1 MHSLVFFCA
10 QKVIS
15 DYASTRKALDYIPRE
30 IYPVLFKAA
39 FLDIRTL
46 VLRDV
51 VQRWPFGVLNF
62 STILKKCKHC
72 DRDVIRE
79 KPNKQ
84 CLQAVIMGVKD
95 YLLNE
100 LRQSRSASNRKTK
113 ASTSQDS
120 IKLRKHRLLRVV
132 DLTGLQDDG
141 DRQDADTI
149 GQWSR
154 TVALAKACIDISRT
168 SRRDEYS
175 SSKRRKGRSGTALD
189 ANCEN
194 QLCVELHANLFITS
208 NSYTTVKDALQ
219 IGKSSP
225 LCLKCRDLRAEE
237 LSAKKTVSILELLDP
252 VVLRKIELRYNNLG
266 LAGLNTLFPY
276 FPLFGNLSSLRLPY
290 SNIDVRHMTP
300 EMEESFQ
307 SMVSMLGQLPNV
319 KELNLASSR
328 LSGRIRELLNV
339 LQKSLESLELAY
351 CYLLPADATYL
362 ANSHHAPYLK
372 KLDLSGNNL
381 SDVLLGPFCQILQHS
396 STSLVYL
403 DIMECRVMDRQLTT
417 FLPALGLCSQ
427 LQYFSCFCNP
437 ISSQGL
443 KALLH
448 TAVQLPVLKV
458 VVHPIPV
465 DCYEEGLP
473 WPPSTYD
480 LIDYSIDQEKLS
492 RVDAELNEIRL
503 KAVRTDILTTVELY
517 NDFSL
522 DILQLY

>member
-15 DYASTRKALDYIPRE
+15 DHVSTRKALDYIPNE

-39 FLDIRTL
+39 FLDLRTL
-46 VLRDV
+46 VVRDL
-51 VQRWPFGVLNF
+51 VQRWPFSVLNF
-62 STILKKCKHC
+62 STILRSCKHC

-95 YLLNE
+95 YLTSE
-100 LRQSRSASNRKTK
+100 LRQSRSLGSRKTK
-113 ASTSQDS
+113 ASTSQKDF
-120 IKLRKHRLLRVV
+120 KLRKHRSLRVV

-141 DRQDADTI
+141 DKQVADSI

-154 TVALAKACIDISRT
+154 TVALAKACIEVSRT
-168 SRRDEYS
+168 SRRDELS
-175 SSKRRKGRSGTALD
+175 SSKRRKGRSGAPLEG
-189 ANCEN
+189 ACEN
-194 QLCVELHANLFITS
+194 PICVEIHANLFVTS
-208 NSYTTVKDALQ
+208 NSYGTVKDALQ
-219 IGKSSP
+219 VGKTSP

-237 LSAKKTVSILELLDP
+237 LSAKKTISILELLDT

-266 LAGLNTLFPY
+266 LCCLSTVFPSLPM
-276 FPLFGNLSSLRLPY
+276 FENLISLKLPY
-290 SNIDVRHMTP
+290 SNIDVRNMTP
-300 EMEESFQ
+300 EIEESFQ
-307 SMVSMLGQLPNV
+307 SMVSVFSQLPNV
-319 KELNLASSR
+319 KELNLASCR
-328 LSGRIRELLNV
+328 LSGRISELLSV
-339 LQKSLESLELAY
+339 LQKPLESLELPY
-351 CYLLPADATYL
+351 CFLLPADATYL
-362 ANSHHAPYLK
+362 ANSHHAPFLR

-381 SDVLLGPFCQILQHS
+381 SDVLLGPFCQILQQAS
-396 STSLVYL
+396 NSLVYL
-403 DIMECRVMDRQLTT
+403 DIMECRVMDQQLTS
-417 FLPALGLCSQ
+417 FLPALKHCSQ
-427 LQYFSCFCNP
+427 LQYLSCFCNP

-443 KALLH
+443 KTLLH
-448 TAVQLPVLKV
+448 TAVQLPSLKI

-480 LIDYSIDQEKLS
+480 LIDYSIDQQKLS

-503 KAVRTDILTTVELY
+503 KAVRTDIVTTVELY

-522 DILQLY
+522 DMLQLY

>member
-15 DYASTRKALDYIPRE
+15 DHVSTRKALDYIPRE

-51 VQRWPFGVLNF
+51 VQRWPFSILNF
-62 STILKKCKHC
+62 STILKRCKHC

-95 YLLNE
+95 YLMNE
-100 LRQSRSASNRKTK
+100 LRQNRTP
-113 ASTSQDS
+113 TN
-120 IKLRKHRLLRVV
+120 RKHRSLRVV

-175 SSKRRKGRSGTALD
+175 SSKRRKGKGGALLEGASD
-189 ANCEN
+189 S
-194 QLCVELHANLFITS
+194 QMCVEIHANLFITS
-208 NSYTTVKDALQ
+208 NSYATVKDALQ
-219 IGKSSP
+219 ISKTSP

-237 LSAKKTVSILELLDP
+237 LSAKKTVSILELLDT

-266 LAGLNTLFPY
+266 LCGLSTVFPY
-276 FPLFGNLSSLRLPY
+276 FSMFVNLISLKLPY
-290 SNIDVRHMTP
+290 SNIDVRHMTS

-307 SMVSMLGQLPNV
+307 SMVSVFSQLPNV

-328 LSGRIRELLNV
+328 LSGRIRELLSV
-339 LQKSLESLELAY
+339 LQKPLESLELAY
-351 CYLLPADATYL
+351 CYLLPTDATYL
-362 ANSHHAPYLK
+362 ANSHHAPSLR

-403 DIMECRVMDRQLTT
+403 DIMECRVMDRQLTS
-417 FLPALGLCSQ
+417 FLPALRQCSQ

-448 TAVQLPVLKV
+448 TAVQLPVLKI

-503 KAVRTDILTTVELY
+503 KAVRTDIVTTVELY

-522 DILQLY
+522 DMLQLY

>member
-15 DYASTRKALDYIPRE
+15 DHASTRKALDYIPRE

-46 VLRDV
+46 VLRDI
-51 VQRWPFGVLNF
+51 VQRWPFSVLNF
-62 STILKKCKHC
+62 STILRRCKHC

-100 LRQSRSASNRKTK
+100 LRQNRPP
-113 ASTSQDS
+113 SS
-120 IKLRKHRLLRVV
+120 RKHRLLRVV

-154 TVALAKACIDISRT
+154 TVALAKACVDVSRT

-175 SSKRRKGRSGTALD
+175 SSKRRKSRSGTALD

-237 LSAKKTVSILELLDP
+237 LSAKKTIGILELLDP

-266 LAGLNTLFPY
+266 LSGLSTLFPY
-276 FPLFGNLSSLRLPY
+276 FPLFANLSSLKLPY
-290 SNIDVRHMTP
+290 SNVDVRHMTP
-300 EMEESFQ
+300 ETEECFQ
-307 SMVSMLGQLPNV
+307 SMVSMFSQLPNV

-328 LSGRIRELLNV
+328 LSGRVRELLNV
-339 LQKSLESLELAY
+339 LQQSLESLELAY
-351 CYLLPADATYL
+351 CYLLPMDATYL

-381 SDVLLGPFCQILQHS
+381 SDVLLAPFCQILQHS

-437 ISSQGL
+437 ISSHGL
-443 KALLH
+443 KALLNI
-448 TAVQLPVLKV
+448 AVQLPLLKV
-458 VVHPIPV
+458 IVHPIPV

-517 NDFSL
+517 NDFPL
-522 DILQLY
+522 DVLQLY

>member
-15 DYASTRKALDYIPRE
+15 DHASTRKALDYIPRE

-39 FLDIRTL
+39 FLDLRTL

-51 VQRWPFGVLNF
+51 VQRWPFRVLNF
-62 STILKKCKHC
+62 STILKRCKHC
-72 DRDVIRE
+72 DRDIIRE

-95 YLLNE
+95 YLITE
-100 LRQSRSASNRKTK
+100 LRQNRTL
-113 ASTSQDS
+113 SG
-120 IKLRKHRLLRVV
+120 RKHRSLRVV

-154 TVALAKACIDISRT
+154 TVALAKACIEISRA
-168 SRRDEYS
+168 SRRDEFS
-175 SSKRRKGRSGTALD
+175 SSKRRKGKSGTPLEGAYD
-189 ANCEN
+189 G
-194 QLCVELHANLFITS
+194 QLCVEIHANLFVTS
-208 NSYTTVKDALQ
+208 NSYGTVKDALLL
-219 IGKSSP
+219 GKTSP

-237 LSAKKTVSILELLDP
+237 LSAKKTNSILELLDT
-252 VVLRKIELRYNNLG
+252 VVLRKLELRYNNLG
-266 LAGLNTLFPY
+266 LFGLSTVFPY
-276 FPLFGNLSSLRLPY
+276 FPMFDNLISLKLPY
-290 SNIDVRHMTP
+290 SNIDVRHMTS
-300 EMEESFQ
+300 EMEEFFQ
-307 SMVSMLGQLPNV
+307 NMVSVFSQLPNV

-328 LSGRIRELLNV
+328 LSGRIRELLSV
-339 LQKSLESLELAY
+339 LQKPLESLELPY
-351 CYLLPADATYL
+351 CYLLPTDTTYL
-362 ANSHHAPYLK
+362 AGSHHAPFLR

-381 SDVLLGPFCQILQHS
+381 SDVLLNPFCQLLQQAS
-396 STSLVYL
+396 SSLVYL
-403 DIMECRVMDRQLTT
+403 DIMECRVMDRQLTS
-417 FLPALGLCSQ
+417 FLPALRHCSQ
-427 LQYFSCFCNP
+427 LQYLSCFCNP

-443 KALLH
+443 KTLLH
-448 TAVQLPVLKV
+448 TAVQLPSLKI

-503 KAVRTDILTTVELY
+503 KAVRTDIVTTVELY

-522 DILQLY
+522 DMLQLY

>member
-10 QKVIS
+10 QKVIA
-15 DYASTRKALDYIPRE
+15 DHASTRKALDYIPRE

-39 FLDIRTL
+39 FLDLRTL

-51 VQRWPFGVLNF
+51 VQRWPFSILNF
-62 STILKKCKHC
+62 STILKRCKHC

-100 LRQSRSASNRKTK
+100 LRQNRGPTN
-113 ASTSQDS
+113 
-120 IKLRKHRLLRVV
+120 RKHRLLRVV

-141 DRQDADTI
+141 DRQDTDTI

-154 TVALAKACIDISRT
+154 TVALAKACIEISRT
-168 SRRDEYS
+168 SRRDEYN
-175 SSKRRKGRSGTALD
+175 SSKRRKGKGGTRLEGACDSFLS
-189 ANCEN
+189 
-194 QLCVELHANLFITS
+194 VEIHANLFVTG
-208 NSYTTVKDALQ
+208 NSYATIKDALQ
-219 IGKSSP
+219 MGKTSP

-237 LSAKKTVSILELLDP
+237 LSAKKTVCILELLDTL
-252 VVLRKIELRYNNLG
+252 VLRKIELRYNNLG
-266 LAGLNTLFPY
+266 LCGLSTVFPCLPT
-276 FPLFGNLSSLRLPY
+276 FVNLISLKLPY
-290 SNIDVRHMTP
+290 SNIDVRHMTS

-307 SMVSMLGQLPNV
+307 NMVSVFSQLPNV

-328 LSGRIRELLNV
+328 LSGRIRELLSV
-339 LQKSLESLELAY
+339 LQKPLESLELAY
-351 CYLLPADATYL
+351 CYLLPNDATYL
-362 ANSHHAPYLK
+362 ANSHHAPFLR

-381 SDVLLGPFCQILQHS
+381 SDVLLSPFCQFLQQA

-403 DIMECRVMDRQLTT
+403 DIMECRVMDRQLSS
-417 FLPALGLCSQ
+417 FLPALRQCSQ

-437 ISSQGL
+437 ISSEGL

-448 TAVQLPVLKV
+448 TAVQLPALKI

-503 KAVRTDILTTVELY
+503 KAVRTDIVTTVELY

>member
-1 MHSLVFFCA
+1 MNSLVFFCA

-15 DYASTRKALDYIPRE
+15 DHASTRKALDYIPHE

-39 FLDIRTL
+39 FLDLRTL

-51 VQRWPFGVLNF
+51 VQRWPFSVLNF
-62 STILKKCKHC
+62 STILKRCKHC

-100 LRQSRSASNRKTK
+100 LRQNRVLTN
-113 ASTSQDS
+113 
-120 IKLRKHRLLRVV
+120 RKHRSLRVV

-154 TVALAKACIDISRT
+154 TVALAKACIEISRT
-168 SRRDEYS
+168 SRRDEYN
-175 SSKRRKGRSGTALD
+175 SSKRRKGKSGAPVEGACD
-189 ANCEN
+189 S
-194 QLCVELHANLFITS
+194 QMCVEIHANLFVTG
-208 NSYTTVKDALQ
+208 NSYGTVKDALQ
-219 IGKSSP
+219 VGKTSP

-237 LSAKKTVSILELLDP
+237 LSAKKTVSILELLDT

-266 LAGLNTLFPY
+266 LCGLNTVFPY
-276 FPLFGNLSSLRLPY
+276 LPMFVNLISLKLPY
-290 SNIDVRHMTP
+290 SNIDVRHMTA

-307 SMVSMLGQLPNV
+307 NMVSMFSQLPNV

-328 LSGRIRELLNV
+328 LSGRIRELLSV
-339 LQKSLESLELAY
+339 LQKPLESLELAY
-351 CYLLPADATYL
+351 CYLLPTDATYL
-362 ANSHHAPYLK
+362 ANSHHAPFLR

-381 SDVLLGPFCQILQHS
+381 SDVLLGPFCQILQQAS
-396 STSLVYL
+396 NSLVYL
-403 DIMECRVMDRQLTT
+403 DIMECRVMDRQLTS
-417 FLPALGLCSQ
+417 FLPALRHCSQ

-448 TAVQLPVLKV
+448 TAVQLAALKI

-480 LIDYSIDQEKLS
+480 LIDYSINQEKLS

-503 KAVRTDILTTVELY
+503 KAVRTDIVTTVELY
-517 NDFSL
+517 SDFSL
-522 DILQLY
+522 DMLQLY

>member
-15 DYASTRKALDYIPRE
+15 DHASARKALDYIPHE

-39 FLDIRTL
+39 FLDLRTL

-51 VQRWPFGVLNF
+51 VQRWPFSVLNF
-62 STILKKCKHC
+62 STILKRCKHC

-95 YLLNE
+95 YLINE
-100 LRQSRSASNRKTK
+100 LRQNRIPNTRKTK
-113 ASTSQDS
+113 ASTSQD
-120 IKLRKHRLLRVV
+120 ICKLRKHRPLRVV

-154 TVALAKACIDISRT
+154 TVALAKACIEISRT
-168 SRRDEYS
+168 SRRDEYNL
-175 SSKRRKGRSGTALD
+175 SKRRKGKNGSPLD
-189 ANCEN
+189 GVFDS
-194 QLCVELHANLFITS
+194 QLGVEIHANLFVTS
-208 NSYTTVKDALQ
+208 NSYGTVKDALLV
-219 IGKSSP
+219 GKNSP

-237 LSAKKTVSILELLDP
+237 LSAKKTISILELLDGL
-252 VVLRKIELRYNNLG
+252 VLRKLELRYNNLG
-266 LAGLNTLFPY
+266 LCGLSSVFPY
-276 FPLFGNLSSLRLPY
+276 LPMFENLISLKLPY
-290 SNIDVRHMTP
+290 SNIDVRHMTS

-307 SMVSMLGQLPNV
+307 SMVSVFSQLPNV

-328 LSGRIRELLNV
+328 LSGRIRELLSV
-339 LQKSLESLELAY
+339 LQKPLESLELPY

-362 ANSHHAPYLK
+362 ASSHHAPFLR

-381 SDVLLGPFCQILQHS
+381 SDVLLGPFCQILQQA

-403 DIMECRVMDRQLTT
+403 DIMECRVMDRQLTS
-417 FLPALGLCSQ
+417 FLPALRQCSQ
-427 LQYFSCFCNP
+427 LQYLSCFCNP

-443 KALLH
+443 KSLLH
-448 TAVQLPVLKV
+448 TAVQLPSLKI

-480 LIDYSIDQEKLS
+480 LIDYSIDQQKLS

-503 KAVRTDILTTVELY
+503 KAVRTDIVTTVELY

-522 DILQLY
+522 DMLQLY

>member
-1 MHSLVFFCA
+1 MNSLVFFCA

-15 DYASTRKALDYIPRE
+15 DHASTRKALDYIPRE

-51 VQRWPFGVLNF
+51 VQRWPFSILNF
-62 STILKKCKHC
+62 STILKRCKHC

-95 YLLNE
+95 YLMNE
-100 LRQSRSASNRKTK
+100 LRQNRTPTNRKSK
-113 ASTSQDS
+113 ASTSQDN
-120 IKLRKHRLLRVV
+120 IKLRKHRMLRVV

-168 SRRDEYS
+168 SKRDEYS
-175 SSKRRKGRSGTALD
+175 SSKRRKGKGGAPLD
-189 ANCEN
+189 GACDS
-194 QLCVELHANLFITS
+194 QMCVEIHANLFITS
-208 NSYTTVKDALQ
+208 NSYATVRDALQ
-219 IGKSSP
+219 IGKTSP

-252 VVLRKIELRYNNLG
+252 AVLKKIELRYNNLG
-266 LAGLNTLFPY
+266 LCGLSAVFPY
-276 FPLFGNLSSLRLPY
+276 FPMFGNLISLKLPY

-307 SMVSMLGQLPNV
+307 SMVSAFSQMPNV
-319 KELNLASSR
+319 KELNFASSR
-328 LSGRIRELLNV
+328 LSGRIRELLSV
-339 LQKSLESLELAY
+339 LQKPLESLELAY
-351 CYLLPADATYL
+351 CYLLPTDATYL
-362 ANSHHAPYLK
+362 ANSHHAPFLR

-403 DIMECRVMDRQLTT
+403 DIMECRVMDRQLAS
-417 FLPALGLCSQ
+417 FLPALKQCSQ

-448 TAVQLPVLKV
+448 TAVQLPVLKI

-492 RVDAELNEIRL
+492 RVDSELNEIRL
-503 KAVRTDILTTVELY
+503 KAVRTDIVTTVELY

-522 DILQLY
+522 DMLQLY

>member
-15 DYASTRKALDYIPRE
+15 DHASTRKALDYIPRE

-51 VQRWPFGVLNF
+51 VQRWPFSVLNF
-62 STILKKCKHC
+62 STILKRCKHC

-100 LRQSRSASNRKTK
+100 LRQNRPP
-113 ASTSQDS
+113 SS
-120 IKLRKHRLLRVV
+120 RKHRLLRVV

-154 TVALAKACIDISRT
+154 TVALAKACIDVSRT

-175 SSKRRKGRSGTALD
+175 SSKRRKSRSGTALD

-194 QLCVELHANLFITS
+194 QLCVEFHANLFITS

-237 LSAKKTVSILELLDP
+237 LSAKKTIGILELLDP

-266 LAGLNTLFPY
+266 LSGLSTLFPY
-276 FPLFGNLSSLRLPY
+276 FPLFANLSSLKLPY

-307 SMVSMLGQLPNV
+307 SLVSMFSQLPNV
-319 KELNLASSR
+319 RELNLASSR

-339 LQKSLESLELAY
+339 LQQSLESLELAY
-351 CYLLPADATYL
+351 CYLLPMDATYL

-403 DIMECRVMDRQLTT
+403 DIMECRVMDRQLTA

-443 KALLH
+443 KALLN
-448 TAVQLPVLKV
+448 TAVHLPVLKV

-492 RVDAELNEIRL
+492 RVDAELHEIRL

-517 NDFSL
+517 NDFSF
-522 DILQLY
+522 DVLQLY

>member
-15 DYASTRKALDYIPRE
+15 DHASTRKALDYIPRE

-51 VQRWPFGVLNF
+51 VQRWPFSILNF
-62 STILKKCKHC
+62 STILKRCKHC

-95 YLLNE
+95 YLMNE
-100 LRQSRSASNRKTK
+100 LRQNRTPVSRKTK
-113 ASTSQDS
+113 ASTSQDN

-168 SRRDEYS
+168 SKRDEYS
-175 SSKRRKGRSGTALD
+175 SSKRRKGKGGALLD
-189 ANCEN
+189 GACDS
-194 QLCVELHANLFITS
+194 QMCVEIHANLFITS
-208 NSYTTVKDALQ
+208 NSYTTVRDALQ
-219 IGKSSP
+219 IGKTSL

-266 LAGLNTLFPY
+266 LSGLNAVFPY
-276 FPLFGNLSSLRLPY
+276 FPIFGNLISLKLPY

-307 SMVSMLGQLPNV
+307 SMVAAFSQLPNV

-328 LSGRIRELLNV
+328 LSGRIRELLSV
-339 LQKSLESLELAY
+339 IVSGVTT
-351 CYLLPADATYL
+351 AD
-362 ANSHHAPYLK
+362 
-372 KLDLSGNNL
+372 
-381 SDVLLGPFCQILQHS
+381 V
-396 STSLVYL
+396 
-403 DIMECRVMDRQLTT
+403 R
-417 FLPALGLCSQ
+417 
-427 LQYFSCFCNP
+427 
-437 ISSQGL
+437 
-443 KALLH
+443 
-448 TAVQLPVLKV
+448 AVFLKV
-458 VVHPIPV
+458 NPWKATGPDEVPRRALRSCV
-465 DCYEEGLP
+465 DQLAG
-473 WPPSTYD
+473 
-480 LIDYSIDQEKLS
+480 
-492 RVDAELNEIRL
+492 VF
-503 KAVRTDILTTVELY
+503 TDIFTH
-517 NDFSL
+517 SL
-522 DILQLY
+522 QQSEVPICFKMMTIILVPKKNQAALMTIGRWR